1 MTENDRT
8 DALPR
13 SGAVAGG
20 FCGALAAVPLLAAC
34 FFKYYYLPNCKQ
46 PSNDSARFSP
56 KQPPL
61 FSRCKDMNFFIPCS
75 FFYKFYSR
83 DSTLLE
89 STVYAGRFFKGFAV
103 QVSQPSNP

>member
-1 MTENDRT
+1 LQTYRT

-20 FCGALAAVPLLAAC
+20 FCGALSEMPLLAAY

-46 PSNDSARFSP
+46 TPNHSARFSP

-61 FSRCKDMNFFIPCS
+61 FSLRKDMNFFIPCS

-83 DSTLLE
+83 YSTLLE

-103 QVSQPSNP
+103 QVSQSSNP